1 MRYNY
6 LETLD
11 HMEYIPETTLEKM
24 VTIIEMN
31 GIDKN
36 KKVEVYFNLHKKC
49 WSVRQSGRPVIH
61 TDFKKGFIRAE
72 TVSFEDFINNQGWT
86 NSKTNGKMRLEGKD
100 YIVKDGDILNFRFNT

>member
-1 MRYNY
+1 
-6 LETLD
+6 
-11 HMEYIPETTLEKM
+11 MEYIPETTLEKM

-61 TDFKKGFIRAE
+61 TDFIEIKDPQF
-72 TVSFEDFINNQGWT
+72 VVQQGG
-86 NSKTNGKMRLEGKD
+86 NAR
-100 YIVKDGDILNFRFNT
+100 VRR